1 MLAAR
6 FPTGI
11 TWRTSFMRATLNQ
24 PIRHGFSPWPFGLF
38 LALLIVAAFP
48 QVIFGLETFVARDYG
63 AFVYPLAHFQ
73 RACFWRGELPFWD
86 PYNNCG
92 VPFLAQWNTMPLYPP
107 ALLYLTLPLQWS
119 LSCFSLLHLWFA
131 GFGMFLL
138 ARRWTGRS
146 FAAGFAGAAFAF
158 NGFTLNL
165 LMWPSHIATFSWL
178 PWVMLATESA
188 GRAGGKKILLAA
200 FAGALQMLAGG
211 PETIALTWLLVSAL
225 WLRQFFQA
233 DIPRTRLLWRC
244 PLVVLLVFALSAA
257 QLLPFLDLMAHAQ
270 RETGYTDLRWSMPGS
285 GLANFLVPMAFGS
298 TKLEGIFFQ
307 HGQYWTSSY
316 YLGLGTLWLA
326 ILAVLGLQDWRQK
339 VLTQPPIRVWSGRTF
354 QLCRELCGDPICLLT
369 MVWLLALLCALGE
382 NTPFYPLLRKLIPQL
397 SFITYPVKFVMLVVF
412 AAPLLAAFALA
423 NLYGA
428 PASGTA
434 RTNLPQGTES
444 HADAK
449 GRANGG
455 GDGSSP
461 SSQLPSVDLG
471 DEPSPPLCSNSQRA
485 VPEAGAPSQIS
496 AQRLL
501 WLGALLLLLIGGIT
515 AWTQLAPEPGDN
527 PHAALCNGIS
537 RVGCL
542 LLTGAVLFALTREL
556 KSPRLRF
563 TPLLLILV
571 AWLDV
576 LTHEPRQ
583 NPTVP
588 PGVYEPNLARNRLAM
603 NPQPELGGSRAMLS
617 PAAAL
622 ELTRFGVSDPK
633 NNFLAKRIGYCA
645 NLNLLD
651 EVPKVDSFFSLRP
664 REFDGLLSLIYS
676 VTNGNFSRLEA
687 FLGVSQ
693 YTSPTNMLAWQ
704 PRTDYLPLVTA
715 GQRPVVLDDLSAL
728 WAFGKN
734 LVDPATT
741 VILPPE
747 AKSLLTFSNQTPAS
761 IRAVKFT
768 DDTVDFECQ
777 AAGPALAVIAQ
788 TYYHNWRAEIDG
800 RPAPLLR
807 ANVAFQAVPVPAGTH
822 RVHVFYQDRA
832 CQLGA
837 AISVC
842 MWVNCF
848 VSYLALR
855 RRELPPAASSAFEF
869 GPH

>member
-1 MLAAR
+1 
-6 FPTGI
+6 
-11 TWRTSFMRATLNQ
+11 MRATPNH
-24 PIRHGFSPWPFGLF
+24 PIRHGFSPWQFGLF

-73 RACFWRGELPFWD
+73 RACFWRSELPFWD

-107 ALLYLTLPLQWS
+107 VLLYLTLPLQWS

-138 ARRWTGRS
+138 ARRWTGHS
-146 FAAGFAGAAFAF
+146 HAAAFAGAAFAF

-165 LMWPSHIATFSWL
+165 LMWPSHIATFCWL
-178 PWVMLATESA
+178 PWVVLAAETA
-188 GRAGGKKILLAA
+188 GRNGGRKILLAA

-211 PETIALTWLLVSAL
+211 PETIVLTWLLVSAL
-225 WLRQFFQA
+225 WLRQFLQA
-233 DIPRTRLLWRC
+233 ETPRTRLLWRC
-244 PLVVLLVFALSAA
+244 PLVVLLVFALSAV
-257 QLLPFLDLMAHAQ
+257 QLLPFLDLVAHAQ

-339 VLTQPPIRVWSGRTF
+339 IMGQQPIRVWSGRTF
-354 QLCRELCGDPICLLT
+354 ALCRRLCGDPVWLLT
-369 MVWLLALLCALGE
+369 MVSLLALLCALGE

-423 NLYGA
+423 NHFGA
-428 PASGTA
+428 PVSDPA
-434 RTNLPQGTES
+434 RIKQLRRAGSETGAPI
-444 HADAK
+444 AD
-449 GRANGG
+449 
-455 GDGSSP
+455 
-461 SSQLPSVDLG
+461 L
-471 DEPSPPLCSNSQRA
+471 ERA
-485 VPEAGAPSQIS
+485 VPEAGAPPQAT

-515 AWTQLAPEPGDN
+515 AWTQVAPGPGDN
-527 PHAALCNGIS
+527 PHAALLNGIS
-537 RVGCL
+537 RAGFL

-563 TPLLLILV
+563 TPLILILV
-571 AWLDV
+571 SWLDV

-622 ELTRFGVSDPK
+622 ELTRFAVSDSK

-651 EVPKVDSFFSLRP
+651 EVPKVDGFFSLRP

-687 FLGVSQ
+687 FMGVSQ

-704 PRTDYLPLVTA
+704 PRADYLPLVTA

-747 AKSLLTFSNQTPAS
+747 AKSLITFSNQTPVS

-768 DDTVDFECQ
+768 DDAVDFECV
-777 AAGPALAVIAQ
+777 AAGPALAVMAQ
-788 TYYHNWRAEIDG
+788 TYYHDWRAEIDG
-800 RPAPLLR
+800 QPAPLLR

-822 RVHVFYQDRA
+822 RVHVFFQDQA
-832 CQLGA
+832 FQLGA
-837 AISVC
+837 VISIC

-855 RRELPPAASSAFEF
+855 RRELPPSPARSD
-869 GPH
+869 